1 MHLAGKIYEK
11 AEALLKI
18 TVTVS
23 LFSEPEFDDGILLL
37 CRRDA
42 SLKSLPTR
50 FNDHQRS
57 IGRDPAQV
65 FGNHYQFILGVFI
78 VDFEFDV

>member
-65 FGNHYQFILGVFI
+65 FGNHYQLMMRLCFVN
-78 VDFEFDV
+78 